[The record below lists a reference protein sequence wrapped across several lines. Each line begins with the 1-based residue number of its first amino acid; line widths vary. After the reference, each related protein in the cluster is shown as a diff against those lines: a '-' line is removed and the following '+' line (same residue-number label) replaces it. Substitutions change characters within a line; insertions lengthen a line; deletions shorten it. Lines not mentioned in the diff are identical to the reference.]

1 MRPPETDGPG
11 EPLAGSLPGDQRRR
25 LDGSS
30 RPRTGQVH
38 PTRLL
43 VDILLRKGI
52 RAGFEGM
59 GHVLND
65 AEFRELATVVDCQR
79 VERHHRDVRL
89 GEHVLEGVCGG

>member
-1 MRPPETDGPG
+1 
-11 EPLAGSLPGDQRRR
+11 
-25 LDGSS
+25 
-30 RPRTGQVH
+30 
-38 PTRLL
+38 
-43 VDILLRKGI
+43 
-52 RAGFEGM
+52 M